1 MRRLAAVLFLAVA
14 GCGTFG
20 AQAHTISLGYK
31 AGDTFKYKL
40 HATADYKIGVQGIT
54 VPLKLDL
61 TGTETATVKS
71 VDSTGTA
78 DVTLAISNV
87 ALKST
92 IGGTTNTTTSTNT
105 TNVELQVASD
115 GRIVSVNGNALGSG
129 SLPGLSPGGLISAI
143 LPDKAVK
150 PGDTWTKN
158 YDQANPKG
166 TGTIHVTTSNKYAR
180 DETVAGVSAAV
191 VQSNIKSAVDL
202 AFDTATLGGGMTLP
216 GGSAAAAK
224 SIKSIAIKGTTT
236 SDVTSWLDTSAKRLV
251 QTHST
256 GTLDGTIAV
265 TMAPGQTATPGLTG
279 PISVTGT
286 QTLDVDPA

>member
-14 GCGTFG
+14 ACGTFG
-20 AQAHTISLGYK
+20 AQAHAITLGYK
-31 AGDTFKYKL
+31 AGDTFKYRL
-40 HATADYKIGVQGIT
+40 HATADYKIGVQGIS
-54 VPLKLDL
+54 VPLKLDV
-61 TGTETATVKS
+61 TGDETATVKS
-71 VDSTGTA
+71 VDSAGTA

-87 ALKST
+87 SLKST

-105 TNVELQVASD
+105 TNVELEVASD

-150 PGDTWTKN
+150 PGDTWTKS

-180 DETVAGVSAAV
+180 DETIGGASAAV

-202 AFDTATLGGGMTLP
+202 AFDTTTLGGGMTLP
-216 GGSAAAAK
+216 GGSATAAK

-236 SDVTSWLDTSAKRLV
+236 SDVTSWVDTSAKRLV

-256 GTLDGTIAV
+256 GTLDGTITV
-265 TMAPGQTATPGLTG
+265 TMAPGQAATPGFTG
-279 PISVTGT
+279 PIAVTGT